1 MNKGNAEA
9 GPAIGMGA
17 YLERSMSFGEYSD
30 LIDRL
35 VEDGKTSGPIQT
47 EKLAAYTLLNRQRM
61 RRLSKTIVVPDSVKD
76 AAQMADRKRIWLVIT
91 EAWCG
96 DAAQAIPAIEA
107 VARLAPNVTTRYILR
122 DEDTGLIDRFLTNGG
137 RSIPKVICLDAE
149 TLGILG
155 TWGPR
160 PSAAQEYFAEMKAEG
175 IEKPKAMEQ
184 LQRWYNSD
192 RASSILSEFET
203 FLLNCGNEAPER
215 AAV

>member
-1 MNKGNAEA
+1 MDKGKSAA
-9 GPAIGMGA
+9 GPEIGMGA
-17 YLERSMSFGEYSD
+17 YIERSMSFEEYAD
-30 LIDRL
+30 LIDKL
-35 VEDGKTSGPIQT
+35 VQEGRTSGPIQT

-61 RRLSKTIVVPDSVKD
+61 RRLSKTIVVPESVR
-76 AAQMADRKRIWLVIT
+76 AAALMADRKRIWLIIT

-107 VARLAPNVTTRYILR
+107 VARVAPNVTTRYILR
-122 DEDTGLIDRFLTNGG
+122 DEDTSLIDKFLTNGG

-160 PSAAQEYFAEMKAEG
+160 PSAAQEYFAEMKKEG
-175 IEKPKAMEQ
+175 VEKPVAMEQ

-192 RASSILSEFET
+192 RASSILNEFEN
-203 FLLNCGNEAPER
+203 FLINCGNEVPER